1 MPPKGKDFSR
11 LKPQPTPP
19 QEQQPQTDA
28 SSASNGPNDAASVAS
43 ATAASTAAPTS
54 TSATTS
60 VPASSTTTQPVAMK
74 VGKGKHFGRIITAPS
89 TSQMPIPTP
98 PSMSSSQPHPQPPA
112 PSQPQPS
119 QMQSSSTLIH
129 HSPSDKPTATTQ
141 GGTVSQQLT
150 AQQLAKQK
158 QLRKY
163 QQTLAD
169 KAKKL
174 TRTPSHFESSIS
186 ASMKASSSTQTNA
199 SMKLQA
205 LCHQIDPSFTLD
217 PEVESR
223 LVDLADSF
231 VVKVTR
237 DASKLSRHRGSKTL
251 DANDIALALKKGYNM
266 SVPGGPT
273 MDHARG
279 HGEGAMMSSNSVM
292 GGWATRLES
301 SKKKARTG
309 DE

>member
-1 MPPKGKDFSR
+1 
-11 LKPQPTPP
+11 
-19 QEQQPQTDA
+19 
-28 SSASNGPNDAASVAS
+28 
-43 ATAASTAAPTS
+43 
-54 TSATTS
+54 
-60 VPASSTTTQPVAMK
+60 
-74 VGKGKHFGRIITAPS
+74 
-89 TSQMPIPTP
+89 
-98 PSMSSSQPHPQPPA
+98 
-112 PSQPQPS
+112 
-119 QMQSSSTLIH
+119 
-129 HSPSDKPTATTQ
+129 
-141 GGTVSQQLT
+141 
-150 AQQLAKQK
+150 
-158 QLRKY
+158 
-163 QQTLAD
+163 
-169 KAKKL
+169 
-174 TRTPSHFESSIS
+174 
-186 ASMKASSSTQTNA
+186 
-199 SMKLQA
+199 MKLQA